1 MKNFFPV
8 SDFLH
13 FSSSCTQWLNRQ
25 NPYWTLFPPC
35 SRQSR
40 CWGRHRLLALLSVFG
55 LILLHPTAYAQTD
68 GRFSIFLDTNRPPLT
83 SDGLTLSTSASMQL
97 GTFTNS
103 TNSLDVINL
112 IRGKTNRSEIIA
124 TLSSNFVVL
133 FSTNRLANVVIPA
146 ATLTFPTNLT
156 IGGTVR
162 SNDIPAYVL
171 LFNSTDPNSATE
183 MGIFR
188 ARSTST
194 NALTNA
200 FFPSNNIRGR
210 TVLSDG
216 DQTTTNNT
224 SLKLGMG
231 TLFGQARN
239 GSLRLAPIGPPEQ
252 MIQTNLQAFVGLDCQ
267 IPLLANNGPSSFSV
281 VVSNSGA
288 TSAISTLG
296 LTNSNGVIV
305 GLPTTNSAGTNTLVV
320 SATNGDGFARTVVSP
335 VSLVI
340 RVQNGPQFTN
350 PSLSTNTAGVP
361 TSFNFLTD
369 ATNPA
374 ALIFSSLDSLPSGLT
389 LSSAGVLSGT
399 NTATGTNQFRI
410 LVTDTNTGDVRSL
423 TFSLVT
429 TAPKIIING
438 TNSSGQLELIAGRT
452 FTNLISYT
460 AGYTPTTIT
469 NLSGG
474 TFVNFTF
481 SGLNQFTGTAL
492 STAMRTNDAPLT
504 STFRATNAQGVA
516 ATTQVQFVF
525 VNPPPEFLTS
535 NQLTWILGT
544 TTNQLIE
551 ASGNPSF
558 SAANLP
564 PVATGIAANGKISI
578 TTAPGILT
586 NLNQAVWTSTI
597 VANNAGGSYRG
608 GGSTTSSFVITLT
621 NPIPLITSTNRLL
634 LAVGKSV
641 NYTLT
646 ASGNPSVLEFLNP
659 QNLPAGLT
667 ANGNMIQGTPTKA
680 TNAIISN
687 RVYNYGLPGSRSIYQ
702 PAYRNLNL
710 FVAGSVPKAGSA
722 VFSSPGNLIKNLS
735 LPAGGSPF
743 VDVSTGLTASGFGLP
758 PGLSIDR
765 LSGNL
770 TGTPTAT
777 GAYSV
782 TVFIANAKGWN
793 KTQTTLI
800 VKDPVIP

>member
-1 MKNFFPV
+1 
-8 SDFLH
+8 
-13 FSSSCTQWLNRQ
+13 
-25 NPYWTLFPPC
+25 
-35 SRQSR
+35 
-40 CWGRHRLLALLSVFG
+40 
-55 LILLHPTAYAQTD
+55 
-68 GRFSIFLDTNRPPLT
+68 
-83 SDGLTLSTSASMQL
+83 MQL

-194 NALTNA
+194 NAFTNA
-200 FFPSNNIRGR
+200 FFPSNNVRGR
-210 TVLSDG
+210 VVLSNG

-504 STFRATNAQGVA
+504 STFRASSWCCGAP
-516 ATTQVQFVF
+516 
-525 VNPPPEFLTS
+525 NPLRHK
-535 NQLTWILGT
+535 QLMKIACLGPKM
-544 TTNQLIE
+544 
-551 ASGNPSF
+551 S
-558 SAANLP
+558 
-564 PVATGIAANGKISI
+564 
-578 TTAPGILT
+578 
-586 NLNQAVWTSTI
+586 
-597 VANNAGGSYRG
+597 
-608 GGSTTSSFVITLT
+608 
-621 NPIPLITSTNRLL
+621 
-634 LAVGKSV
+634 KS
-641 NYTLT
+641 
-646 ASGNPSVLEFLNP
+646 
-659 QNLPAGLT
+659 
-667 ANGNMIQGTPTKA
+667 
-680 TNAIISN
+680 
-687 RVYNYGLPGSRSIYQ
+687 
-702 PAYRNLNL
+702 
-710 FVAGSVPKAGSA
+710 
-722 VFSSPGNLIKNLS
+722 
-735 LPAGGSPF
+735 
-743 VDVSTGLTASGFGLP
+743 
-758 PGLSIDR
+758 
-765 LSGNL
+765 
-770 TGTPTAT
+770 
-777 GAYSV
+777 
-782 TVFIANAKGWN
+782 
-793 KTQTTLI
+793 
-800 VKDPVIP
+800 